1 MCRQFRRMTPARVP
15 PPLEVKG
22 GMRLCR
28 WDRHLLSTWISADAR
43 KMSGYLARSIQRRLR

>member
-1 MCRQFRRMTPARVP
+1 MCRQFRRMAPARVP

-22 GMRLCR
+22 GMRLRR